1 MTRILLISHDVV
13 GQNMA
18 GPGIRYYHLA
28 RILANY
34 VDTTLAIPNESPAQL
49 PACDFAVVRYTRGQ
63 WATIAAQVQASDVCL
78 FPSDIAGDFPALG
91 ESQACLVV
99 DGYDPLLVEWLALHV
114 DRQPVQQPK
123 WQQRMIHLNRQY
135 LIGDFYICASERQR
149 DWWLGLLE
157 ANGRINPATF
167 SADPSLRNLID
178 LVPFGLA
185 ESTPQHT
192 KAMIKGVWPGIRTQ
206 DKVLLWGGGLWPW
219 LDPLTAI
226 QAMAIIGQQ
235 RPDIK
240 LIFPGTRHPN
250 PIMKQ
255 MTTHTEA
262 AKQLAAQLGLA
273 DKAVFFGDWVD
284 YADWDNV
291 LLESD
296 VALTLHFDTLETR
309 LAFRSRV
316 LDYIRAGLPIVA
328 TTGDATSELIKQYG
342 LGTVVDAE
350 NAEQVA
356 QAVLQLL
363 AAPTPALADKFAVA
377 RQALRW
383 EQAAQPLIRFCQQPW
398 RAADRPHGVRLAG
411 SPYYVDQQ
419 EQITNLKALITNY
432 EKGHFIRMMRWL
444 HKWRG
449 LK

>member
-1 MTRILLISHDVV
+1 MTRNLLISHDVV

-28 RILANY
+28 RILAKC
-34 VDTTLAIPNESPAQL
+34 VDITLAIPNESPAQL
-49 PACDFAVVRYTRGQ
+49 PPCDFPVVRYARGH
-63 WATIAAQVQASDVCL
+63 WATLAAQVQASDVCI

-99 DGYDPLLVEWLALHV
+99 DGYDPLLVEWLALNV
-114 DRQPVQQPK
+114 GRQSAHQQPN

-185 ESTPQHT
+185 ESAPQHT
-192 KAMIKGVWPGIRTQ
+192 RAVIKGVWPGIHAQ

-219 LDPLTAI
+219 LDPFTAI
-226 QAMAIIGQQ
+226 RAMAKICQQ
-235 RPDIK
+235 RQDVK
-240 LIFPGTRHPN
+240 LVFPGTRHPN
-250 PIMKQ
+250 PMMNQ
-255 MTTHTEA
+255 MPTHTEA
-262 AKQLAAQLGLA
+262 AKQLAAQLGLV

-328 TTGDATSELIKQYG
+328 TGGDATSELIKQYG
-342 LGTVVDAE
+342 LGTVVAAE
-350 NAEQVA
+350 NTEQVA

-363 AAPTPALADKFAVA
+363 DAPTCTLADKFAVA

-398 RAADRPHGVRLAG
+398 RAADRPNGIRLAG
-411 SPYYVDQQ
+411 NPYYVDQH
-419 EQITNLKALITNY
+419 EQIKNLKALITGY
-432 EKGHFIRMMRWL
+432 EKGRFIRTMRWL
-444 HKWRG
+444 HKLRG
-449 LK
+449 R